1 MGDEKVSIQPVQLIH
16 LAIYAL
22 LIFFIYK
29 SKNIKLKIFFAII
42 GIVFFIANPLRFKQE
57 GMAKIERR
65 FRASAELPAKIE
77 VNILSFSEK
86 QQKELE
92 TLKKQSKEIIKN
104 EDN

>member
-1 MGDEKVSIQPVQLIH
+1 MSIQPVQLIH
-16 LAIYAL
+16 LVIYAL

-42 GIVFFIANPLRFKQE
+42 GIVLFIANPLRFKQE

-65 FRASAELPAKIE
+65 FSASVELPAKIE
-77 VNILSFSEK
+77 VNIPSFSEK
-86 QQKELE
+86 QKKELE